1 MAISRSNMRDS
12 ASGNDDEK
20 QVAPV
25 HFSESYNLY
34 YAISSLSNREEI
46 FHMYHVSNSL
56 VPNFSDLLLY

>member
-25 HFSESYNLY
+25 YFRESYNLY
-34 YAISSLSNREEI
+34 QAISSLSNREEI
-46 FHMYHVSNSL
+46 IRLHHISNGL
-56 VPNFSDLLLY
+56 VPNFLGFLF